1 MINKLIASSV
11 SMFPKWFVELFSK
24 PYVAGYSSNEVISV
38 AEKLNSKGFSATIDI
53 LGEHVKELDVSK
65 GITQQ
70 YCELFEN
77 INLRSIDSNI
87 SVKPTHIGLD
97 ISKNVVLENFD
108 KIIGMAKAKSNFL
121 RIDME
126 SSANT
131 DITFDIYNYL
141 KNKYSEVGVVL
152 QAYLK
157 RSIDDIENL
166 ADSKFNARICK
177 GIYEE
182 DSRIAF
188 KDQHMINNNF
198 LKMAKIMLQKDSY
211 VCFATHDQQLINSLV
226 DLVEKMNIETT
237 KFEFQVLYGVP
248 MNGKLE
254 KLIAN
259 GYKVRVYVPYGPD
272 WYEYSLRRLK
282 ENPNIA
288 GYVIKNLFL
297 RNRF

>member
-11 SMFPKWFVELFSK
+11 SVFPKWFIELFSK
-24 PYVAGYSSNEVISV
+24 SYVAGYSSNEVLSIV
-38 AEKLNSKGFSATIDI
+38 EKLNGQGFSATIDI
-53 LGEHVKELDVSK
+53 LGEHVKDLDISK
-65 GITQQ
+65 NITQQ

-77 INLRSIDSNI
+77 INLKSIDSTI

-97 ISKNVVLENFD
+97 ISKNVVLENFN
-108 KIIGMAKAKSNFL
+108 KIIEVARDKSNFL

-126 SSANT
+126 SSKNT
-131 DITFDIYNYL
+131 DDTFEIYKSL
-141 KNKYSEVGVVL
+141 KNRYPEVGVVL

-166 ADSKFNARICK
+166 AGPKFNARICK
-177 GIYEE
+177 GIYKE
-182 DSRIAF
+182 DSEIAYKE
-188 KDQHMINNNF
+188 KDIINNNF
-198 LKMAKIMLQKDSY
+198 LEMAKLMLQKNSY
-211 VCFATHDQQLINSLV
+211 ACFATHDQQLIDSLV
-226 DLVEKMNIETT
+226 ELVEKKKIETT

-254 KLIAN
+254 KLISK
-259 GYKVRVYVPYGPD
+259 GYKVRIYVPFGPD

-297 RNRF
+297 RNK

>member
-11 SMFPKWFVELFSK
+11 SVFPKWFIELFSK
-24 PYVAGYSSNEVISV
+24 SYVAGYSSNEVLSIV
-38 AEKLNSKGFSATIDI
+38 EELNSQGFSATIDI
-53 LGEHVKELDVSK
+53 LGEHVKDLDISK
-65 GITQQ
+65 NITQQ

-97 ISKNVVLENFD
+97 ISKNVVLENFN
-108 KIIGMAKAKSNFL
+108 KIIDVARDKSNFL

-126 SSANT
+126 SSNNT
-131 DITFDIYNYL
+131 DDTFEIYNSL
-141 KNKYSEVGVVL
+141 KNKYPGVGVVL

-157 RSIDDIENL
+157 RSINDIENL
-166 ADSKFNARICK
+166 AGTEFNARICK
-177 GIYEE
+177 GIYKE
-182 DSRIAF
+182 DSEIAYKE
-188 KDQHMINNNF
+188 KDMINNNF
-198 LKMAKIMLQKDSY
+198 LEMAKLMLQKNSY
-211 VCFATHDQQLINSLV
+211 ACFATHDQQLIDSLV
-226 DLVEKMNIETT
+226 ELVEKMKIETT

-254 KLIAN
+254 KLISK
-259 GYKVRVYVPYGPD
+259 GYKVRIYVPFGPD

-297 RNRF
+297 RNK

>member
-11 SMFPKWFVELFSK
+11 SVFPKWFIELFSK
-24 PYVAGYSSNEVISV
+24 SYVAGYSSNEVLSIV
-38 AEKLNSKGFSATIDI
+38 EELNSQGFSATIDI
-53 LGEHVKELDVSK
+53 LGEHVQDLNISK
-65 GITQQ
+65 NITQQ

-77 INLRSIDSNI
+77 INLRSLDSNI

-97 ISKNVVLENFD
+97 ISKNVVLENFK
-108 KIIGMAKAKSNFL
+108 KIIEVAKDKSNFL

-126 SSANT
+126 SSDNT
-131 DITFDIYNYL
+131 DDTFEIYNSL
-141 KNKYSEVGVVL
+141 KNKYSGVGVVL

-157 RSIDDIENL
+157 RSINDIENL
-166 ADSKFNARICK
+166 ASPKFNARICK
-177 GIYEE
+177 GIYKE
-182 DSRIAF
+182 DSEIAY
-188 KDQHMINNNF
+188 KEQDMINNNF
-198 LKMAKIMLQKDSY
+198 LGMAKLMLQKNSY
-211 VCFATHDQQLINSLV
+211 ACFATHDQQLIDSLV
-226 DLVEKMNIETT
+226 ELVEKMKIETT

-254 KLIAN
+254 KLISK
-259 GYKVRVYVPYGPD
+259 GYKVRIYVPFGPD

-297 RNRF
+297 RSK

>member
-11 SMFPKWFVELFSK
+11 SVFPKWFIELFSK
-24 PYVAGYSSNEVISV
+24 SYVAGYSSNEVLSIV
-38 AEKLNSKGFSATIDI
+38 EELNSQGFSATIDI
-53 LGEHVKELDVSK
+53 LGEHVKDLDISK
-65 GITQQ
+65 NITQQ

-97 ISKNVVLENFD
+97 ISKNVVLENFN
-108 KIIGMAKAKSNFL
+108 KIIDVARDKSNFL

-126 SSANT
+126 SSDNT
-131 DITFDIYNYL
+131 DDTFEIYKSL
-141 KNKYSEVGVVL
+141 KNKYSGVGVVL

-157 RSIDDIENL
+157 RSINDIENL
-166 ADSKFNARICK
+166 ASPKFNARICK
-177 GIYEE
+177 GIYKE
-182 DSRIAF
+182 DSEIAYREQ
-188 KDQHMINNNF
+188 DMINNNF
-198 LKMAKIMLQKDSY
+198 LEMAKLMLQKNSY
-211 VCFATHDQQLINSLV
+211 ACFATHDQQLIDSLV
-226 DLVEKMNIETT
+226 ELVEKMKIETT

-254 KLIAN
+254 KLISK
-259 GYKVRVYVPYGPD
+259 GYKVRIYVPFGPD

-297 RNRF
+297 RNK

>member
-11 SMFPKWFVELFSK
+11 SVFPKWFIELFSK
-24 PYVAGYSSNEVISV
+24 SYVAGYSSNEVLSIV
-38 AEKLNSKGFSATIDI
+38 EELNSQGFSATIDI
-53 LGEHVKELDVSK
+53 LGEHVKDLDISK
-65 GITQQ
+65 NITQQ

-97 ISKNVVLENFD
+97 ISKNVVLENFN
-108 KIIGMAKAKSNFL
+108 KIIEVARDKSNFL

-126 SSANT
+126 SSNNT
-131 DITFDIYNYL
+131 DDTFEIYNSL
-141 KNKYSEVGVVL
+141 KNKYPGVGVVL

-157 RSIDDIENL
+157 RSINDIENL
-166 ADSKFNARICK
+166 ADPNFNARICK
-177 GIYEE
+177 GIYKE
-182 DSRIAF
+182 DSEIAYRE
-188 KDQHMINNNF
+188 KDIINSNF
-198 LKMAKIMLQKDSY
+198 LEMAKLMLQKDSY
-211 VCFATHDQQLINSLV
+211 ACFATHDQQLIDSLV
-226 DLVEKMNIETT
+226 ELVEKMKIETT

-254 KLIAN
+254 KLISK
-259 GYKVRVYVPYGPD
+259 GYKVRIYVPFGPD

-297 RNRF
+297 RNK

>member
-11 SMFPKWFVELFSK
+11 SVFPKWFIELFSK
-24 PYVAGYSSNEVISV
+24 SYVAGYSSNEVLSIV
-38 AEKLNSKGFSATIDI
+38 KKLNGQGFSATIDI
-53 LGEHVKELDVSK
+53 LGEHVKDLDISK
-65 GITQQ
+65 NITQQ

-77 INLRSIDSNI
+77 INSKSIDSNI

-97 ISKNVVLENFD
+97 ISKNVVLENFN
-108 KIIGMAKAKSNFL
+108 KIIEVARDKSNFL

-126 SSANT
+126 SSNNT
-131 DITFDIYNYL
+131 DDTFEIYNSL
-141 KNKYSEVGVVL
+141 KNKYAGVGVVL

-166 ADSKFNARICK
+166 ADLKFNARICK
-177 GIYEE
+177 GIYKE
-182 DSRIAF
+182 DSEIAY
-188 KDQHMINNNF
+188 KDKDMINNNF
-198 LKMAKIMLQKDSY
+198 LEMAKLMLQKNSY
-211 VCFATHDQQLINSLV
+211 ACFATHDQQLIDSLV
-226 DLVEKMNIETT
+226 ELVEKMKIETT

-254 KLIAN
+254 KLISK
-259 GYKVRVYVPYGPD
+259 GYKVRIYVPFGPD

-297 RNRF
+297 RNK